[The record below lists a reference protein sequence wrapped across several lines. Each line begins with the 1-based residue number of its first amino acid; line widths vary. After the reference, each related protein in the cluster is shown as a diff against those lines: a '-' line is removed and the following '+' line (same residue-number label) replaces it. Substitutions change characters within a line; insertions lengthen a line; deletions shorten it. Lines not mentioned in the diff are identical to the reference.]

1 MAIDLNA
8 FKKNVEKCLPI
19 LFLVEE
25 NNQSSLSAD
34 LVASILETCL
44 EKNIHTEF
52 MLFSFGSEW
61 TLKFPKINDNA
72 LHFANLERT
81 NLKELQ
87 RTICEITPSNQTFLG
102 SALKLSKAILDDPD
116 VTKPGRYKPVV
127 IIIASKKPVQGWEDY
142 FVNLLNN
149 GRSANAQVYWL
160 NECRNAENFY
170 TELETILPLGPF
182 SHVATNVLR
191 RNAGFDSA
199 VKAARESESSDLKKR
214 FENVIFKNIGSRLLC
229 DFAKEIVS
237 SFRLEPL
244 DEAPTEDPVEFT
256 APGIDGDFGDGAN
269 AKGDGVV

>member
-8 FKKNVEKCLPI
+8 FKKNVEMCLPI

-25 NNQSSLSAD
+25 NTESQVSAH
-34 LVASILETCL
+34 LVMEVLKACL
-44 EKNIHTEF
+44 DKNIHTEF

-72 LHFANLERT
+72 LHFAKLERT
-81 NLKELQ
+81 NLSELQ
-87 RTICEITPSNQTFLG
+87 QSICEITPSNQTFLG

-116 VTKPGRYKPVV
+116 ITKSGRYKPIV
-127 IIIASKKPVQGWEDY
+127 IIIASKKPVPGWEDC
-142 FVNLLNN
+142 FVDLLNN

-160 NECRNAENFY
+160 NECRDAENFY

-199 VKAARESESSDLKKR
+199 VKAARKSESSDLKKR

-229 DFAKEIVS
+229 DYAKEIVS
-237 SFRLEPL
+237 SFKLEPL
-244 DEAPTEDPVEFT
+244 DEAPIEDPVEFT
-256 APGIDGDFGDGAN
+256 APGFDGDFGDGAN